1 MDTPLWT
8 VTEPWLHVLPD
19 TADVPAQLALPAT
32 GTSVVAALDADRMAN
47 TKLAFAQFDRGLR
60 FPEYFGWNWDALADC
75 LRDLAWL
82 PADGYLIVIRN
93 AERLLADEPAER
105 EVLFRVLRVSARD
118 WARPVGRE
126 GVPFNVVLMCP
137 PAQVERLA
145 AEVAR

>member
-1 MDTPLWT
+1 M
-8 VTEPWLHVLPD
+8 
-19 TADVPAQLALPAT
+19 
-32 GTSVVAALDADRMAN
+32 
-47 TKLAFAQFDRGLR
+47 
-60 FPEYFGWNWDALADC
+60 NWRALARC
-75 LRDLAWL
+75 G
-82 PADGYLIVIRN
+82 P
-93 AERLLADEPAER
+93 LLADEPAER